1 MASTPTPAAPP
12 PERKTMWRV
21 LAALAVAALA
31 ALALATQR
39 PGSTDDSATRTQP
52 LTSPPTAF
60 PLDPAAPPIWAT
72 QLLPQLDCAGRPEPI
87 GGERGEVGRLGHEGT
102 ASPYSW
108 ILGLDDID
116 LPVMGWVEDPKT
128 RWEFGESHFARYVNV
143 VDGAVKAV
151 LLMEGRSTQGGRGSW
166 DITAYRACSPSEFD
180 ELRGR
185 TTNDAPW
192 TSATGGR
199 SVVQAHLGPGHCGW
213 ESMVWLRL
221 GNQITDPLYLR
232 DPLGLFRD
240 VTVGPY
246 EMNAVLPLGARPT
259 GDRSIRWEL
268 FITDDPDVVWIR
280 TEAGVERWPR
290 SRDAGIGCA

>member
-1 MASTPTPAAPP
+1 M
-12 PERKTMWRV
+12 
-21 LAALAVAALA
+21 AALA

-39 PGSTDDSATRTQP
+39 PGPTDDSPTRP
-52 LTSPPTAF
+52 LISPSGSTLPEA
-60 PLDPAAPPIWAT
+60 PGSPPIWAT
-72 QLLPQLDCAGRPEPI
+72 QLLLQLDCAAEPQRI

-102 ASPYSW
+102 ASPYPW
-108 ILGLDDID
+108 LLGLDDVD
-116 LPVMGWVEDPKT
+116 MPVMGWVDDPKT
-128 RWEFGESHFARYVNV
+128 RWEFGETHFVRFVNV
-143 VDGAVKAV
+143 VGGAVKAV
-151 LLMEGRSTQGGRGSW
+151 LLMEGTSTQGGRGSW
-166 DITAYRACSPSEFD
+166 DVTAYRACAPAEFD

-192 TSATGGR
+192 TNAAGGR
-199 SVVQAHLGPGHCGW
+199 SIVQANLGPGHCGW

-246 EMNAVLPLGARPT
+246 EPDAVLPPGARPT

-268 FITDDPDVVWIR
+268 FITDDPDSVWIR
-280 TEAGVERWPR
+280 TDTRVERWPR